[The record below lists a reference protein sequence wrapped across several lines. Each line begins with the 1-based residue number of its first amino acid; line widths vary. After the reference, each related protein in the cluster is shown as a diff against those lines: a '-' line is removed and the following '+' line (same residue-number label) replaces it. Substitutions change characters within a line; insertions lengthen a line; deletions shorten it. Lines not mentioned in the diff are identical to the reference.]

1 MEDYISELKKL
12 RNNLKILNNENVLES
27 LKIEKLYQEYSDK
40 KIDLEN
46 EISDKYDLKAKY
58 LSMLVG
64 STIMCSLCVYLIIK
78 DNSNYPLF
86 VLSASSFIYDLIGFI
101 KSVIEENNLYDEYD
115 DVEYKIIETTMNY
128 QSKQSEIENMN
139 DKIENISNVIDEN
152 NKEEAI
158 KILSLEKLY

>member
-1 MEDYISELKKL
+1 M
-12 RNNLKILNNENVLES
+12 
-27 LKIEKLYQEYSDK
+27 
-40 KIDLEN
+40 
-46 EISDKYDLKAKY
+46 
-58 LSMLVG
+58 
-64 STIMCSLCVYLIIK
+64 
-78 DNSNYPLF
+78 
-86 VLSASSFIYDLIGFI
+86 IGFI